1 MKAVI
6 YARYSSNS
14 QRDES
19 IDGQIRECKA
29 YAQRYDIPIV
39 GEYIDRA
46 ISGRR
51 DDRPDFQRMIKD
63 ISKKTFDCILVWKFD
78 RFARDKYDSAHYK
91 RILKK
96 NNIRLI
102 SVTEPIPEGP
112 EGILLETMLE
122 GMAQYY
128 SAELSVKVIRGHMEN
143 AYKCRFNGGTIPIG
157 YNITKD
163 KYFEINPLTAPFVLQ
178 AFELYDAG
186 DTMQEIADK
195 LNAQGL
201 RHYKHGTELSVN
213 SISSI
218 LSNRRYIGEYRYRDV
233 FVPDGIPAIVPKDL
247 FERVQNKLVVN
258 KHAPGRYRAAEDY
271 ILTTKLFCGRCMST
285 MVGVSGTSQTG
296 DIHRYYKCSTV
307 MKDKSCDKKAVK
319 KDWIEDIVIE
329 QIKKIIFNDDF
340 INHLTE
346 KILEE
351 QQEDL
356 ITPLYE
362 KQLAEINRSIAN
374 LIGAIENGISTKS
387 TKERL
392 EELENEKER
401 MEIKIAES
409 KMEYSPITRKQIKNW
424 FEKLKQIKI
433 TNLKTRKRLV
443 DLFVNSIILYD
454 DRIDFHFNFKEGTN
468 SLYYKRITES
478 SRVTCSLPPEKNDSS
493 ESFFSFIR
501 LRRVILQR
509 SVIRLTPSVI
519 RFASFRGE

>member
-19 IDGQIRECKA
+19 IDGQIRECTA
-29 YAQRYDIPIV
+29 YAQRYNIQIV

-46 ISGRR
+46 ISGRT

-63 ISKKTFDCILVWKFD
+63 ISKNTFDCIIVWKLD

-91 RILKK
+91 RILKN

-112 EGILLETMLE
+112 EGILLEALLE

-157 YNITKD
+157 YTITKD

-186 DTMQEIADK
+186 DTMQEVADK
-195 LNAQGL
+195 LNKQGL

-218 LSNRRYIGEYRYRDV
+218 LSNRRYIGEYRYRDI

-247 FERVQNKLVVN
+247 FERVQKKLVVN
-258 KHAPGRYRAAEDY
+258 KHAPARYRATEDY
-271 ILTTKLFCGRCMST
+271 ILTTKIFCGNCMSN
-285 MVGVSGTSQTG
+285 MVGVSGTSRTG
-296 DIHRYYKCSTV
+296 ATHRYYKCNSV
-307 MKDKSCDKKAVK
+307 IKNQSCNKKAVK

-329 QIKKIIFNDDF
+329 QIKKVIFNDEF
-340 INHLTE
+340 IDHLTA

-362 KQLAEINRSIAN
+362 KQLSEINSSISN
-374 LIGAIENGISTKS
+374 LISAIEKGISTKS

-392 EELENEKER
+392 EELEKEKEQV
-401 MEIKIAES
+401 EIRIAES
-409 KMEYSPITRKQIKNW
+409 KIEYSPISREQIINW

-433 TNLKTRKRLV
+433 TNIKTKKRLV

-454 DRIDFHFNFKEGTN
+454 DRIDFHFNFKEESKIL
-468 SLYYKRITES
+468 SLKASDKS
-478 SRVTCSLPPEKNDSS
+478 SRTTFSLPP
-493 ESFFSFIR
+493 
-501 LRRVILQR
+501 
-509 SVIRLTPSVI
+509 T
-519 RFASFRGE
+519 

>member
-19 IDGQIRECKA
+19 IDGQIRECTA
-29 YAQRYDIPIV
+29 YAQRYDIQIV

-63 ISKKTFDCILVWKFD
+63 ISKNTFDCILVWKLD
-78 RFARDKYDSAHYK
+78 RFAHDKYDSAHYK
-91 RILKK
+91 RILRN

-112 EGILLETMLE
+112 EGILLESLLE

-218 LSNRRYIGEYRYRDV
+218 LSNRRYIGDYRYRDV

-247 FERVQNKLVVN
+247 FERVQKKLVIN
-258 KHAPGRYRAAEDY
+258 KHAPSRCRAVEDY
-271 ILTTKLFCGRCMST
+271 ILTTKLFCGHCMAT
-285 MVGVSGTSQTG
+285 MIGVSGTSQTG
-296 DIHRYYKCSTV
+296 DVHRYYKCNSV
-307 MKDKSCDKKAVK
+307 IKDKSCNKKSVK

-346 KILEE
+346 KVLEK
-351 QQEDL
+351 QKED
-356 ITPLYE
+356 IVTPLYE
-362 KQLAEINRSIAN
+362 KQLSEINRSIAN

-387 TKERL
+387 TKARL
-392 EELENEKER
+392 ENLEKEKEQIEVR
-401 MEIKIAES
+401 IATSKIVHN
-409 KMEYSPITRKQIKNW
+409 PITREQINNW
-424 FEKLKQIKI
+424 FDKLKNLKI
-433 TNLKTRKRLV
+433 TNIKTKKRLV

-454 DRIDFHFNFKEGTN
+454 DRIDFHFNFKEGSNT
-468 SLYYKRITES
+468 LYYKRITES
-478 SRVTCSLPPEKNDSS
+478 SLLTCSLPPSVVVYLDATPKGLEKSRLFA
-493 ESFFSFIR
+493 FF
-501 LRRVILQR
+501 
-509 SVIRLTPSVI
+509 TPNFQVAIS
-519 RFASFRGE
+519 

>member
-19 IDGQIRECKA
+19 IDGQIRECTA
-29 YAQRYDIPIV
+29 YAQRYDIQIV

-46 ISGRR
+46 ISGRT

-63 ISKKTFDCILVWKFD
+63 ISKNTFDCIIVWKLD

-91 RILKK
+91 RILKN

-112 EGILLETMLE
+112 EGILLESLLE

-157 YNITKD
+157 YTITKD

-186 DTMQEIADK
+186 DTMQEVADK
-195 LNAQGL
+195 LNKQGL

-247 FERVQNKLVVN
+247 FERVQKKLVVN
-258 KHAPGRYRAAEDY
+258 KHAPARYRATEDY
-271 ILTTKLFCGRCMST
+271 ILTTKIFCGNCMSN
-285 MVGVSGTSQTG
+285 MVGVSGTSRTG
-296 DIHRYYKCSTV
+296 ATHRYYKCNSV
-307 MKDKSCDKKAVK
+307 IKNQSCNKKAVK

-329 QIKKIIFNDDF
+329 QIKKVIFNDEF
-340 INHLTE
+340 IDHLTA
-346 KILEE
+346 KILQE

-362 KQLAEINRSIAN
+362 KQLSEINSSISN
-374 LIGAIENGISTKS
+374 LISAIEKGISTKS

-392 EELENEKER
+392 EELEKEKEQV
-401 MEIKIAES
+401 EIRIAES
-409 KMEYSPITRKQIKNW
+409 KIEYSPITREQIINW

-433 TNLKTRKRLV
+433 TNIKTKKRLV

-454 DRIDFHFNFKEGTN
+454 DRIDFHFNFKEESKIL
-468 SLYYKRITES
+468 SLKASDKS
-478 SRVTCSLPPEKNDSS
+478 SRTTFSLPP
-493 ESFFSFIR
+493 
-501 LRRVILQR
+501 
-509 SVIRLTPSVI
+509 T
-519 RFASFRGE
+519 